1 MSSHHVVRDDQEP
14 ALIIAN
20 GEACSDELLHQ
31 LMEWSPFVLVLDGAV
46 DRILEKGFRFD
57 AWLGDFDSA
66 NDTQFTELPQ
76 YAHVEVVH
84 TPDQEKTDL
93 QKGIEFLIQKGF
105 PAANIVWATG
115 MRQDHALTNFLTL
128 PQYREQ
134 LVLGLFDDHTRTF
147 VLPKQFKK
155 WYPAGTQLSLIPA
168 GNATGIYTQ
177 NLVYNL
183 TNGSLE
189 LPYQTGSSNEVS
201 ADGWV
206 EINYQN
212 GHLLLIEVLKG

>member
-57 AWLGDFDSA
+57 AWLGDFDSVQDQA
-66 NDTQFTELPQ
+66 FCQLPQ

-93 QKGIEFLIQKGF
+93 QKGIEFLIGKGF

-115 MRQDHALTNFLTL
+115 WRQDHALTNVLTL
-128 PQYREQ
+128 PKYGDQ
-134 LVLGLFDDHTRTF
+134 LVLGLFDNHTRTY
-147 VLPKQFKK
+147 VLPKEFKK
-155 WYPAGTQLSLIPA
+155 WYPKGTQLSLIPA
-168 GNATGIYTQ
+168 GKASGIETH

-183 TNGSLE
+183 NNGILE
-189 LPYQTGSSNEVS
+189 LPYQTGSSNEVLS
-201 ADGWV
+201 DGWV
-206 EINYQN
+206 EIRYHE
-212 GHLLLIEVLKG
+212 GHLLLIEVLRD